1 MNGTRYDRTKN
12 KKKQTDVR
20 CTYRTILH
28 LLIFPVK
35 SCDIFQWDGFKDK
48 MLEMYTAQANKRS
61 KPNMFARTHANTSV
75 WIWMNYSSLCAWV
88 SMWYR
93 RQFDIPWWNFI
104 NSFSWNSDL
113 LWSRLNP
120 RSCYDYHDFLSLAV
134 TVTKYIHT
142 HTRVLIDGW
151 KQLSLK
157 FHWAALWQFR
167 FFSLFS
173 FFSCHT
179 GWVQFVFSGWL
190 TACTCV
196 FKYFC
201 FFSSANETTTYQIF
215 ISRARAIIITFHN
228 YWLMWC
234 TYNI

>member
-1 MNGTRYDRTKN
+1 MDLKTKCWKCTQPKQINEANQTCLRERMPIRVYEYEWTIRRCVREWACGVCTINVVVSSAIRYTVMKLYQFIFMELGSVVIEIESEILLRLSWFFVFGCNCN
-12 KKKQTDVR
+12 K
-20 CTYRTILH
+20 
-28 LLIFPVK
+28 
-35 SCDIFQWDGFKDK
+35 
-48 MLEMYTAQANKRS
+48 
-61 KPNMFARTHANTSV
+61 
-75 WIWMNYSSLCAWV
+75 
-88 SMWYR
+88 
-93 RQFDIPWWNFI
+93 
-104 NSFSWNSDL
+104 
-113 LWSRLNP
+113 
-120 RSCYDYHDFLSLAV
+120 
-134 TVTKYIHT
+134 IHT
-142 HTRVLIDGW
+142 HTRALIDGW

-179 GWVQFVFSGWL
+179 RWVQFVFSGWL

-201 FFSSANETTTYQIF
+201 FFSSANKTTTYQIF